1 MGYAL
6 QPAGPL
12 KMIFADGVE
21 LMLPTDRGGQFAILA
36 DAYGRPV
43 AERWRQLLDR
53 LDEVWQALRGLGLE
67 TEFRGRRE
75 LTRKVR
81 QNLLGRRRTLADLAT
96 SIDHQHL
103 GAVIR
108 SIGYRAGSV
117 PERTPA
123 FAAVELSIMRTFGR
137 WQVQPIDTG
146 PGLDA
151 GRSSILIEALATRL
165 ALRKVEVHLGCE
177 IESIKI
183 RNGEVASVGTSEGDW
198 PAAAVVATCDPWQL
212 FSALLPVAT
221 ARQAWRRLPSLTAA
235 AAPTISHY
243 EALESR
249 ALVDETVTLSDNGVP
264 TVRYLHQSSGKW
276 IQTVHDFN
284 QTIPRPSYG
293 MAWSGF
299 NSWLGR
305 PAVTTEIPGLYTAGP
320 WSPAGPG
327 ASQVVLSAALAAH
340 GCDDYLRPRIAPADR
355 TTSGDT
361 VSRIARRHAERSER
375 RRSFLS
381 ERRRSRRYEARSA
394 PAMFAPPICRGS
406 RRNASKESELSDTIV
421 SSDPTKTAAPQRTSQ
436 RAQRAIGI
444 ASAASHRHS
453 ERSEP

>member
-1 MGYAL
+1 MPDPVVVIGGGLAGLAAAARLAKVGHQVKLYERSDRLGGTWAPYQLEPEVTVDDAPSIIGFPAPWRDLFRKSGRPLEAELARMGYAL
-6 QPAGPL
+6 QPARPL

-117 PERTPA
+117 PERTPG

-146 PGLDA
+146 SGLDA

-221 ARQAWRRLPSLTAA
+221 ARQAWRRLSSLTAA
-235 AAPTISHY
+235 AAPTISHH
-243 EALESR
+243 EVLESR

-293 MAWSGF
+293 MAGSGF

-305 PAVTTEIPGLYTAGP
+305 PAVTTQIPGLYTAGP

-340 GCDDYLRPRIAPADR
+340 GCDDYLRPRIA
-355 TTSGDT
+355 
-361 VSRIARRHAERSER
+361 RR
-375 RRSFLS
+375 
-381 ERRRSRRYEARSA
+381 
-394 PAMFAPPICRGS
+394 
-406 RRNASKESELSDTIV
+406 
-421 SSDPTKTAAPQRTSQ
+421 
-436 RAQRAIGI
+436 
-444 ASAASHRHS
+444 
-453 ERSEP
+453 